1 MNKWLKNLT
10 LNQRLSFPI
19 MSFNLLVLIGFQ
31 FISYQSYLT
40 IERENLVSRT
50 QVLAKGVGSNLS
62 APVLFHDTFAAKE
75 ILSALKVDSLIA
87 RARLELPDHSLFVE
101 FENKQLP
108 YVIPNGVQQQ
118 NIRQN
123 GYHFGKD
130 NLYLIVPVTI
140 DNEEIAH
147 IHLAVSLHKI
157 NEILIT
163 RLKVSLFLFLIL
175 IITSMYFI
183 NRIQHWVVT
192 PITEINKGIRRL
204 IKGDTHRPIPHSQL
218 INNELKELT
227 LGFNNMVN
235 TINQRNVE
243 LRNAMQKLAIE
254 KAFADEVIETV
265 QHALIV
271 VDSKGVITLANE
283 ACQSMFELSSFQIF
297 NKPLIDILQ
306 PTERDAF
313 QRLLNNSLDKHKII
327 EHLVIESR
335 AHSHEIQV
343 FQLVSRPL
351 RNKQQALFAIEDVTE
366 RQRADRQQKL
376 VTKVFDNSQ
385 DAILLFDRNARITM
399 VNTTFVRLSGFS
411 EGDILGQHY
420 HCIIDKD
427 KLAPIVPLIKEALA
441 TQTQWHGEINLLT
454 HDGQELPLYIR
465 ISEINEPNSQDQQ
478 TVVIG
483 SDLRSMKKMKQLEY
497 QANHD
502 LLTNLPN
509 RGKLYQTLY
518 DKLREQQLSGHSF
531 CVLFLDLDGFKSV
544 NDNFGHGIGDQV
556 LITIANRL
564 TQAVNDHDVVARIAG
579 DEFVIVLSE
588 DQGPSTI
595 QNTCQQIMQS
605 ISVPIKIENYHLNIG
620 ASIGSYLVQSNEY
633 QNINDILRRAD
644 KAMYKAKLKGKG
656 QLIHYLPSHHLEKEP
671 VANND

>member
-1 MNKWLKNLT
+1 MNNWLKNLT

-31 FISYQSYLT
+31 FISYQSYLA
-40 IERENLVSRT
+40 IERDNLISRT
-50 QVLAKGVGSNLS
+50 QVLARGVGSNLS
-62 APVLFHDTFAAKE
+62 APILFHDSFTAKE
-75 ILSALKVDSLIA
+75 ILSALKADSLIVK
-87 RARLELPDHSLFVE
+87 ARLELPDHSRFAT
-101 FENKQLP
+101 FENKLLT
-108 YVIPNGVQQQ
+108 YVDPSDMQQQ
-118 NIRQN
+118 KIRQN

-140 DNEEIAH
+140 DGEEIAH
-147 IHLAVSLHKI
+147 IHLAISLDKI
-157 NEILIT
+157 KAIQT
-163 RLKVSLFLFLIL
+163 THLKISLFLFLIL

-192 PITEINKGIRRL
+192 PITKLNKGIRRL
-204 IKGDTHRPIPHSQL
+204 IKGDEHRPIHHSHL
-218 INNELKELT
+218 TNDELTELT
-227 LGFNNMVN
+227 LGFNNMVK
-235 TINQRNVE
+235 TINQRNKE
-243 LRNAMQKLAIE
+243 LRNAMQKLAME

-283 ACQSMFELSSFQIF
+283 ACQNMFELSSFQLF

-306 PTERDAF
+306 PTERGAF
-313 QRLLNNSLDKHKII
+313 QLLLDNNLNKHQGI
-327 EHLVIESR
+327 EHLVIESLAYSQEMR
-335 AHSHEIQV
+335 V

-366 RQRADRQQKL
+366 CQRADRQQKL

-411 EGDILGQHY
+411 EDAILGRHY
-420 HCIIDKD
+420 QCIIDKD
-427 KLAPIVPLIKEALA
+427 KFAPVIPLIKEALA

-454 HDGQELPLYIR
+454 NDGQELPLYIR
-465 ISEINEPNSQDQQ
+465 ISQINEPHSHDQQ

-483 SDLRSMKKMKQLEY
+483 SDLRSMKKMKLLEY

-502 LLTNLPN
+502 ILTNLPN

-518 DKLREQQLSGHSF
+518 DKLREQQRSGFSF

-544 NDNFGHGIGDQV
+544 NDNFGHNIGDQV

-564 TQAVNDHDVVARIAG
+564 TEAVNEQDVVARIAG
-579 DEFVIVLSE
+579 DEFVVVLSE
-588 DQGPSTI
+588 GQEPSTI
-595 QNTCQQIMQS
+595 QRTCQQIMRS
-605 ISVPIKIENYHLNIG
+605 ISAPIKVDNYHLNIG

-656 QLIHYLPSHHLEKEP
+656 QLIHYLPSQHLEQETGAGGK
-671 VANND
+671 

>member
-1 MNKWLKNLT
+1 MNNWLKNLT

-19 MSFNLLVLIGFQ
+19 MTFNLLVLIGFQ
-31 FISYQSYLT
+31 FISYQSYLS

-75 ILSALKVDSLIA
+75 VLSALKADSLIA
-87 RARLELPDHSLFVE
+87 RARLELPDHSLFAG
-101 FENKQLP
+101 FENKQLA
-108 YVIPNGVQQQ
+108 YVAPNEIQQQ

-123 GYHFGKD
+123 GYYFGKD

-140 DNEEIAH
+140 DDEEIAH
-147 IHLAVSLHKI
+147 IHLAVSLLKI
-157 NEILIT
+157 NEIQIT
-163 RLKVSLFLFLIL
+163 HLKVSLFLFLIL
-175 IITSMYFI
+175 IITSLYFI
-183 NRIQHWVVT
+183 NRIQRWVVT

-204 IKGDTHRPIPHSQL
+204 IKGDEHRPIPHSQYT
-218 INNELKELT
+218 NDELNELT
-227 LGFNNMVN
+227 LGFNNMVH
-235 TINQRNVE
+235 TINQRNIE
-243 LRNAMQKLAIE
+243 LRNAMQKLAME

-271 VDSKGVITLANE
+271 VDNEGVITLANE
-283 ACQSMFELSSFQIF
+283 ACQKMFELSSFQLF

-313 QRLLNNSLDKHKII
+313 QLLLNNKLNKHQEI

-335 AHSHEIQV
+335 AHSQEMRV

-366 RQRADRQQKL
+366 CQRADRQQKL

-385 DAILLFDRNARITM
+385 DAILLFDRDARITM
-399 VNTTFVRLSGFS
+399 VNTTFIRLSGFS
-411 EGDILGQHY
+411 EDDILGQHY
-420 HCIIDKD
+420 YRIIDED
-427 KLAPIVPLIKEALA
+427 KFSPVVPLIKEALA
-441 TQTQWHGEINLLT
+441 TQTQWHGEINLQT
-454 HDGQELPLYIR
+454 KDGQELPLYIR
-465 ISEINEPNSQDQQ
+465 VSQINEPHSQDQQ

-502 LLTNLPN
+502 ILTNLPN

-531 CVLFLDLDGFKSV
+531 CVLFLDLDGFKNI
-544 NDNFGHGIGDQV
+544 NDNFGHDIGDQV

-564 TQAVNDHDVVARIAG
+564 TQAVNDQDVVARIAG
-579 DEFVIVLSE
+579 DEFVVVLSE
-588 DQGPSTI
+588 GQKPSKI
-595 QNTCQQIMQS
+595 QNTCQQIMQR
-605 ISVPIKIENYHLNIG
+605 ISAPIKIENYHLNIG
-620 ASIGSYLVQSNEY
+620 ASIGSYLVQNDEY

-656 QLIHYLPSHHLEKEP
+656 QLIHYLPSQHLEPET
-671 VANND
+671 VANGK